1 MKAYIKD
8 IVSVLP
14 SLKIS
19 NSQLEQEGCEWSDQ
33 QIISKIGVRF
43 RNICDDNESSLIL
56 GLRAAESLLNR
67 NLNLRKKIDYIF
79 FSTLCHDHF
88 MLNSA
93 AFIQKKLNINDH
105 CAAIDLKLGCSGYL
119 TILSLAKALICS
131 KSANNVLIITSDTYS
146 KVISKNDFSCRSI
159 FGDAAT
165 ATIVSDTGIAEI
177 GQCVSAT
184 DGEGS
189 INHVE
194 RIGLFSDSIISTEP
208 SRDKSFFYMD
218 GSEIFSFVANTIPKF
233 YQRLLNEN
241 GISNHSKN
249 LTVFHQAN
257 KYMLNYLRKVIG
269 IPSDLFYN
277 NMEYTGNT
285 STSSIPIALQEIIK
299 EDSNYDNIVCCS
311 FGGGFCCSGTILK
324 IAK

>member
-14 SLKIS
+14 SLKVS
-19 NSQLEQEGCEWSDQ
+19 NCQLEQEGCDWSDK
-33 QIISKIGVRF
+33 QIVSKIGVKF
-43 RNICDDNESSLIL
+43 RNICNDDESSLIL
-56 GLRAAESLLNR
+56 GLRAAESILNK
-67 NLNLRKKIDYIF
+67 NPNLREEIDYIF

-93 AFIQKKLNINDH
+93 AYIQKKLLINDH

-119 TILSLAKALICS
+119 TMLSLAKALICS
-131 KSANNVLIITSDTYS
+131 KSAKNVLIITADTYS
-146 KVISKNDFSCRSI
+146 KVINKNDFSCRTI

-165 ATIVSDTGIAEI
+165 ATIIADTGIAEI
-177 GQCVSAT
+177 GQCISAT

-189 INHVE
+189 IKHAR
-194 RIGLFSDSIISTEP
+194 RIGLFSDNFISTEP
-208 SRDKSFFYMD
+208 EKDRSYFYMD

-241 GISNHSKN
+241 GISNLSKN

-269 IPSDLFYN
+269 VPSELFYN

-285 STSSIPIALQEIIK
+285 STSSIPIALEEIIK
-299 EDSNYDNIVCCS
+299 EGSDYNNIVCCS

-324 IAK
+324 ITK